1 MIGAH
6 FKDVANQTLGNVGEY
21 ASALKMPRCIVCLN
35 VLKPPETNGGIQ
47 ELNPVYSETVAS
59 DDAKI
64 SRGFL
69 KVVQFRTAQKHCNCF
84 YDIGDRP
91 MRWGESP
98 LVAKHAKF
106 TEEETTYSVAVGVI
120 GGAAEENASMADK
133 IFDAIRLNNIDLR
146 DISLLG
152 K

>member
-6 FKDVANQTLGNVGEY
+6 FEDVANQTLENVEGY
-21 ASALKMPRCIVCLN
+21 ASALKMPRYIVCLN
-35 VLKPPETNGGIQ
+35 VLKLPEINGSIQ
-47 ELNPVYSETVAS
+47 ELDPVYSETVAS
-59 DDAKI
+59 DDAEI
-64 SRGFL
+64 SKGFCM
-69 KVVQFRTAQKHCNCF
+69 VVQFRTTQKHRSHF
-84 YDIGDRP
+84 YYIGDKP

-106 TEEETTYSVAVGVI
+106 TEEGATYSVAVGVI
-120 GGAAEENASMADK
+120 GGTAKENASMTDK
-133 IFDAIRLNNIDLR
+133 IFDAIRRNSIDLR

>member
-1 MIGAH
+1 VIGAH
-6 FKDVANQTLGNVGEY
+6 FKDVANQTIKNVGEY
-21 ASALKMPRCIVCLN
+21 ASALKMPRYIVCLN
-35 VLKPPETNGGIQ
+35 VLKPPEINGGIQ

-59 DDAKI
+59 DDAEI

-69 KVVQFRTAQKHCNCF
+69 KVVQFRTTQKHRNRF
-84 YDIGDRP
+84 YDIGDKP

-106 TEEETTYSVAVGVI
+106 TEEGTTYSVAVGVI
-120 GGAAEENASMADK
+120 GGAAKENASMADK
-133 IFDAIRLNNIDLR
+133 IFDAIRRNNIDLR

>member
-6 FKDVANQTLGNVGEY
+6 FKDVANQTLENVGEY
-21 ASALKMPRCIVCLN
+21 ASALKMPRYIVCLN
-35 VLKPPETNGGIQ
+35 VLKPPEINGGIQ

-59 DDAKI
+59 DDAEI

-69 KVVQFRTAQKHCNCF
+69 KVVQFRTAQKHRNRF
-84 YDIGDRP
+84 YDIGDKP

-120 GGAAEENASMADK
+120 GGAAKENASMADK
-133 IFDAIRLNNIDLR
+133 IFDAIRRNNIDLR